1 VHKELTEM
9 GITEQEIKTVV
20 GDDFTFPT
28 ATDERFGKYIKMK
41 EMLPEGAVRQKM
53 KMDGFTEAEIDGFL
67 SGKMPATPK
76 PTAAAAA
83 TATTAP
89 TLVPD
94 PRFDK
99 YEKMKKMLPEGAV
112 RQKMQLDGFTAQEM
126 DDFFAGKI
134 PMVPSSGSSAPAEA
148 GAASSAEPIPDPR
161 YEKFEKMKKM
171 LPEGAVRQKMQLEGF
186 TPQEI
191 DAFMEGKPLP
201 ASTAAAPPAAAAATD
216 PKFEKFEKMKKML
229 PEGAVRQKMAMEGIT
244 PAEIDKFF
252 GTTTTSDG
260 TKGALKSALV
270 KTKSGKNVS
279 FDKKDAAAAPVKPV
293 VPAVPARQPKYN
305 VKMKNIYWNKLNE
318 KDIGNTLWKNLKQFE
333 LNAQIRKELE
343 EWFAAK
349 AAKELATVTNVAVA
363 ASKLSS
369 HSLKSAKP
377 TQVSLLDGKKTQ
389 NVLIALGQIKKTPE
403 EISKMIMDLD
413 PAILTL
419 DITQSLLAI
428 FPNLE
433 EIAATKDYPHP
444 ENLDKASKFVFEIAK
459 IPNCLQRLNTQ
470 EIIFTWFTNAKHI
483 LTQLHALSLA
493 CEEFKKSQPS
503 IELVLSMILSIGNY
517 VNDCTKFGDA
527 VGIKLNSLL
536 SLNTMKSNTDASAN
550 LLNFVALNLS
560 KQSPELLKFTEN
572 YIALWGASE
581 LSFNQI
587 INDIA
592 NVEKQVLKLS
602 EDLQRIKDGKD
613 KLGNTLGG
621 SSSSTAA
628 GTTSPPAEAK
638 TPHSGHATPHSGHA
652 TPHSGHAT
660 PSATTDKEKKEH
672 GNDNFYYNPLYR
684 RLQTFLNE
692 SKPKLGEIK
701 AQFKTVESSLETLMN
716 QFGESHKTIS
726 EDDNSKQ
733 FFTTITTFLKQLMK
747 ANDDNIK
754 KEQARVRK
762 IKIEKERAE
771 REAKRKEKKLSGIS
785 ASNSGSNNELLLR
798 LDSNIMS
805 GMDEK
810 TNEGPTL
817 GSPFHRQ
824 AANHNAEPEENIFN
838 NFFNRRS
845 QTIEQTRNEFR
856 EKLQK
861 R

>member
-1 VHKELTEM
+1 LKDFFKKVPVHKELTDM

-67 SGKMPATPK
+67 SGKIPATPK
-76 PTAAAAA
+76 PTAAA
-83 TATTAP
+83 TTAA

-134 PMVPSSGSSAPAEA
+134 PMVPSTGPAPTEA
-148 GAASSAEPIPDPR
+148 GAAASAGPIPDPR

-201 ASTAAAPPAAAAATD
+201 ASTSAAPPAAAAAVVD

-244 PAEIDKFF
+244 PAEIDTFF
-252 GTTTTSDG
+252 GTASTTTTTGDG

-305 VKMKNIYWNKLNE
+305 EKMKNIYWNKLNE

-333 LNAQIRKELE
+333 LNEQLRKELE

-369 HSLKSAKP
+369 HSLKSSKP
-377 TQVSLLDGKKTQ
+377 AQVSLLDGKKTQ

-433 EIAATKDYPHP
+433 EISAAKDYPHP

-470 EIIFTWFTNAKHI
+470 EIIFTWFTNSKHI
-483 LTQLHALSLA
+483 LTQLHALNLA

-536 SLNTMKSNTDASAN
+536 SLNTMKSNADASAN

-613 KLGNTLGG
+613 KLGNVLGG
-621 SSSSTAA
+621 STAA
-628 GTTSPPAEAK
+628 VGTTSPPAKEAAEAK
-638 TPHSGHATPHSGHA
+638 TPHSGHATP
-652 TPHSGHAT
+652 
-660 PSATTDKEKKEH
+660 SATSDKEKKEH

-771 REAKRKEKKLSGIS
+771 REAKRKQKLSVS
-785 ASNSGSNNELLLR
+785 ASNSGSNNDLLLR

-810 TNEGPTL
+810 TNEGGPTL

-824 AANHNAEPEENIFN
+824 GSNHNAEPEENIFN

-845 QTIEQTRNEFR
+845 QTIEKTRNEFR